1 LAAGVFGAVSGR
13 GEVVLD
19 ATAVCAERL
28 TFGALTTFLEAK
40 SKGLLQVVG
49 GDGVVKTMT
58 RGGAHVANCRQK

>member
-1 LAAGVFGAVSGR
+1 VHVIGGSVFGAVSGR
-13 GEVVLD
+13 GDVVLE

-49 GDGVVKTMT
+49 GDGVVKTCAVVSVKKNE
-58 RGGAHVANCRQK
+58 R